1 MQAQTVAK
9 GTVILLA
16 MVLIPQVAVRLVT
29 LLLRIEEAQ
38 GSNLGP
44 ETGYQNWDSW
54 RIPVCLDKCRDCT
67 CNKATTTAIHTLSD
81 LFFANKL
88 SIVKLTINNP
98 SSLLSLFTWI
108 IIVSTLHGNKFCFTA
123 KGLTF
128 FIRSFTL
135 LTPSKWNWLQQQFRT

>member
-44 ETGYQNWDSW
+44 ETGYQN
-54 RIPVCLDKCRDCT
+54 
-67 CNKATTTAIHTLSD
+67 
-81 LFFANKL
+81 
-88 SIVKLTINNP
+88 
-98 SSLLSLFTWI
+98 
-108 IIVSTLHGNKFCFTA
+108 
-123 KGLTF
+123 
-128 FIRSFTL
+128 
-135 LTPSKWNWLQQQFRT
+135 